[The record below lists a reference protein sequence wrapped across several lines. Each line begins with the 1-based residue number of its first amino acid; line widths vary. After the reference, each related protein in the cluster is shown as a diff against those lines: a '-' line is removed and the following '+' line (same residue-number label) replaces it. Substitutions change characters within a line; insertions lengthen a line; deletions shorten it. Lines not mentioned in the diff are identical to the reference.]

1 MDIIK
6 LTWETEL
13 GIEGEDTAAANP
25 LSRSLNRLFEDGQPF
40 KRFTQCFL
48 AQTPANDLKSHKLWW
63 FGVFVLSHGDRIIF
77 FPGLDKTKR
86 HVQAYKG
93 KHLAWDQEFNV
104 DHFSLEKNHISWH
117 ITSQKSKDHLGSLPT
132 ADLGEGRRLW
142 FGMSISTFSSLWPL
156 SQRTSIVTSSPP
168 SDVDRRVRVFNEAR
182 EGAKFQIIKPHPDV
196 NKRFEGGF
204 SHVSVIVGPA
214 NFKIYKGE
222 NHGFPVASPFL
233 TEPLPE
239 RILEMP
245 VRYHKVS
252 LSNDL
257 DMQITILKL
266 PGSLRVPVM
275 FTINEEPNIRSS
287 GRTITPPSIS
297 PT

>member
-13 GIEGEDTAAANP
+13 GIEGEDTTAANP

-48 AQTPANDLKSHKLWW
+48 AQAPASEGLKNYKLWW
-63 FGVFVLSHGDRIIF
+63 FGVFVLSQADRVIF
-77 FPGLDKTKR
+77 FPGLNKTKQ

-104 DHFSLEKNHISWH
+104 DHISLEKDHASWH
-117 ITSQKSKDHLGSLPT
+117 ITSQKSKDHLGSLRT

-156 SQRTSIVTSSPP
+156 SQRTSVVTSSPP
-168 SDVDRRVRVFNEAR
+168 SDVDRRVRVFKEAR
-182 EGAKFQIIKPHPDV
+182 EEAKFHIIEPPPDV
-196 NKRFEGGF
+196 SKRFEGGF
-204 SHVSVIVGPA
+204 FHVSVIVGPA

-222 NHGFPVASPFL
+222 NHGFPIASPFL

-239 RILEMP
+239 RILGQP

-257 DMQITILKL
+257 EMQITTSKL
-266 PGSLRVPVM
+266 PSSLRVPVT
-275 FTINEEPNIRSS
+275 FTINEEPNMRSS
-287 GRTITPPSIS
+287 GHATTPEI
-297 PT
+297 